1 MTKGFKDK
9 DGKFRPT
16 GNSNNGI
23 SSNDMSDEDKRII
36 SNMQKV
42 KANPSKYYSHE
53 LTKSEIM
60 ANQKNTDNAENRFD
74 KNFQVDLPLTKK
86 QAEILYSEVKLAR
99 SDKATDPEYDEYSM
113 KTYDNLLK
121 KLSNY
126 STKLS
131 QHDELN
137 HIIPR
142 FTKDEM
148 GLIEFNAYWAYDWYG
163 EQNLPLTD
171 SARKLLNTDA
181 KFLHQKHG
189 FNSQKEMIEQFLEIE
204 KKAWDDRKQLW
215 ASGYMYNWD

>member
-23 SSNDMSDEDKRII
+23 SSDDMSDEDKKII
-36 SNMQKV
+36 SNIENV
-42 KANPSKYYSHE
+42 TANPSIYNFHK
-53 LTKSEIM
+53 LTKSEAM

-181 KFLHQKHG
+181 KFLYQKHG